1 MNKNEIKKM
10 EIKNAEIV
18 ALVLLFGILIWL
30 IFRR

>member
-18 ALVLLFGILIWL
+18 ALVLLFSILIWL